1 MLKGR
6 AENRFLILF
15 IGILC
20 LIFVSPLLGTAFRI
34 SLLIDIIYSFLFIS
48 CVFAVSTDKKY
59 AIFSTLFA
67 LPFLAVTWGSRFY
80 TFPQPLL
87 IASTFSGIIFFG
99 SIIYMIF
106 KHILMQKKVSDEV
119 IFGAIV
125 VYLLLGIFCA
135 LCYGIIGA
143 LDPTA
148 FYFGNEFIGDSRM
161 RFLYFSYITMTTLG
175 YGDITPVAPI
185 ARSLA
190 MLEAIIGQI
199 YLVVM
204 IAWLVGMNVSQK
216 LSKNGS
222 SKKEN
227 L

>member
-20 LIFVSPLLGTAFRI
+20 LILVSPLLGTKFRVA
-34 SLLIDIIYSFLFIS
+34 LIIDFIYSFLFIS
-48 CVFAVSTDKKY
+48 CVFAVSTDRKY

-80 TFPQPLL
+80 TFPQPVL
-87 IASTFSGIIFFG
+87 IASTFSGIIFIG

-106 KHILMQKKVSDEV
+106 KHILKQKRVSLEV

-135 LCYGIIGA
+135 LCYGIIDR
-143 LDPTA
+143 LDPAA
-148 FYFGNEFIGDSRM
+148 FYFGNEFIDDSRM
-161 RFLYFSYITMTTLG
+161 RFLYFSFVTMTTLG

-204 IAWLVGMNVSQK
+204 IAWLVGMNVSQS
-216 LSKNGS
+216 LGKNDS
-222 SKKEN
+222 SEK
-227 L
+227 

>member
-20 LIFVSPLLGTAFRI
+20 LIFLSPLLGPAFRVA
-34 SLLIDIIYSFLFIS
+34 LLIDTIYSFLFIS
-48 CVFAVSTDKKY
+48 CVFAVSTDRKY

-99 SIIYMIF
+99 SIIYMLF
-106 KHILMQKKVSDEV
+106 KHVLKQKKVNEEV
-119 IFGAIV
+119 IYGAIV
-125 VYLLLGIFCA
+125 VYLLIGIFCA
-135 LCYGIIGA
+135 LCYGIIGT
-143 LDPTA
+143 LDPNG

-161 RFLYFSYITMTTLG
+161 RFLYFSYITLTTLG
-175 YGDITPVAPI
+175 YGDITPVAPV

-204 IAWLVGMNVSQK
+204 IAWLVGMNVSQS
-216 LSKNGS
+216 LG
-222 SKKEN
+222 EN
-227 L
+227 DSPEK

>member
-20 LIFVSPLLGTAFRI
+20 LILLSPLLGTTFRI
-34 SLLIDIIYSFLFIS
+34 SLLIDFIYTFLFIS
-48 CVFAVSTDKKY
+48 CVFAVSSDRKY

-67 LPFLAVTWGSRFY
+67 LPFLMITWGSRFY
-80 TFPQPLL
+80 TFPQPVV
-87 IASTFSGIIFFG
+87 IASTFSGIIFIG
-99 SIIYMIF
+99 SIMYMLF
-106 KHILMQKKVSDEV
+106 RHVLKQKRVNEEV
-119 IFGAIV
+119 IYGAIV
-125 VYLLLGIFCA
+125 VYLLMGIFCA
-135 LCYGIIGA
+135 LCYGIINLLAPNG
-143 LDPTA
+143 

-161 RFLYFSYITMTTLG
+161 RFIYFSYVTLTTLG
-175 YGDITPVAPI
+175 YGDITPVAPV

-204 IAWLVGMNVSQK
+204 IAWLVGMNVSQS
-216 LSKNGS
+216 LGEN
-222 SKKEN
+222 KKQDM
-227 L
+227 

>member
-1 MLKGR
+1 MIKGR

-20 LIFVSPLLGTAFRI
+20 LIFVSPLLGSEFRVA
-34 SLLIDIIYSFLFIS
+34 LLIDFFYSFLFIS
-48 CVFAVSTDKKY
+48 CVFAVSSNKKY
-59 AIFSTLFA
+59 AIFSTLFG
-67 LPFLAVTWGSRFY
+67 LPFLALTWGSHFY
-80 TFPQPLL
+80 TFPKTFVV
-87 IASTFSGIIFFG
+87 ASSFSGIIFIG
-99 SIIYMIF
+99 SIIFMLF
-106 KHILMQKKVSDEV
+106 RHVLRQKKVSPEV
-119 IFGAIV
+119 IYGAIV

-135 LCYGIIGA
+135 LCYGIIGGII
-143 LDPTA
+143 PNG

-204 IAWLVGMNVSQK
+204 IAWLVGMNVSQSLGESDHSEK
-216 LSKNGS
+216 
-222 SKKEN
+222 
-227 L
+227 